1 MGYFKKHELFEMTL
15 ELTEEIVSE
24 AGDKSTAILSNPKNM
39 TNFIQVVFDKLCE
52 INETLEEEEEE
63 EEEEEPKAKAK
74 AEAEE
79 DSEGEEPEAEE
90 KSDDSQEDNE

>member
-63 EEEEEPKAKAK
+63 EEEPKAKAK